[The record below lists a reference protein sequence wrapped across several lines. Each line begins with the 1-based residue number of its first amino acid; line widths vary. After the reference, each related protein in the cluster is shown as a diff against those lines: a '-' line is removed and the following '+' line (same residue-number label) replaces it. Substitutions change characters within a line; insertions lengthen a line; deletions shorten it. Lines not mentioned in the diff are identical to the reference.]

1 MHRPTDRI
9 DEYIDLNDAIAALPT
24 RQRRAVY
31 LYSLGMTQ
39 AEIAY
44 ELQITQQGVSRLL
57 ENAVIS
63 CKNIAETHI
72 Y

>member
-1 MHRPTDRI
+1 MIRPTDRI

-39 AEIAY
+39 TEIAD

-57 ENAVIS
+57 EKAVTT

>member
-9 DEYIDLNDAIAALPT
+9 DEYIDLSDAIAALPT

-39 AEIAY
+39 CEIAE
-44 ELQITQQGVSRLL
+44 ELGIAQKNVHDLL
-57 ENAVIS
+57 EKAYR
-63 CKNIAETHI
+63 NIRGV
-72 Y
+72 